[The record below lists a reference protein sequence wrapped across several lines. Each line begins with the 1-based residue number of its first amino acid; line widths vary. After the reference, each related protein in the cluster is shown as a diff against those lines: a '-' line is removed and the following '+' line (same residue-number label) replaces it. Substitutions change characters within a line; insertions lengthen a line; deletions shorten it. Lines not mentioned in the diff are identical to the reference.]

1 MTPKE
6 EMKIEFRMLG
16 IEGNVRSWHLRE
28 SITLTDSMHTNF
40 TDVYG
45 ADVLVVMRFLRY
57 TLLYYER
64 SVGDHLWRYG
74 LVETDGIQSNRG
86 MGRWLGFS
94 SPTWSSVGGI
104 FEISSSGY
112 ALSPRH
118 VFHGVRIGADCLY
131 QRTDETKGE
140 KVHYV
145 DVTSEYRLENKYR
158 TYSVGN

>member
-28 SITLTDSMHTNF
+28 SITSTDSMHTNF

-45 ADVLVVMRFLRY
+45 ADVLVVMPFLWY

-74 LVETDGIQSNRG
+74 LVETDFEA
-86 MGRWLGFS
+86 LHDLLLEGFLKDLVVVR
-94 SPTWSSVGGI
+94 PWVPVML
-104 FEISSSGY
+104 FY
-112 ALSPRH
+112 
-118 VFHGVRIGADCLY
+118 GVRTGADCLY
-131 QRTDETKGE
+131 QKTDETKGR
-140 KVHYV
+140 KFI
-145 DVTSEYRLENKYR
+145 TSMSLPSILWR
-158 TYSVGN
+158 TSAEPIP